1 MREGDREG
9 GRERGRQRKEER
21 KKEDKVTLC
30 SLASSSGS
38 KAFFLIGEQLPTL
51 GFCVLGGQS
60 LSMVFLTQHR
70 LPPLGKAARMTNQ
83 PGFPGLR
90 DYPQ

>member
-1 MREGDREG
+1 MFKPSS
-9 GRERGRQRKEER
+9 KEVSILE
-21 KKEDKVTLC
+21 KSHPCFEE
-30 SLASSSGS
+30 
-38 KAFFLIGEQLPTL
+38 AFFLTGEQLPTL